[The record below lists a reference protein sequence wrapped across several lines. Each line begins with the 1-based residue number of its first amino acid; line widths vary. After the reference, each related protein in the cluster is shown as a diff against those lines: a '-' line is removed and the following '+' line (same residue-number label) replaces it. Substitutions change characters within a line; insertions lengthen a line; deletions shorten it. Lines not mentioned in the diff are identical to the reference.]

1 MLDTTALPPHEKAP
15 HQGGGQAVEVA
26 PSDIPDL
33 RAPVG
38 KDAGAPQVTDAAED
52 DGWHGDAED
61 DGKRPGEGEVKAAQA
76 PVGARVEEVVDIEL
90 DADQKKLAEDAM
102 RADEGV

>member
-1 MLDTTALPPHEKAP
+1 MLDTTALPPHELEP
-15 HQGGGQAVEVA
+15 ENSAVPE
-26 PSDIPDL
+26 IQDL

-61 DGKRPGEGEVKAAQA
+61 DGKRPSEEGEATAVGA
-76 PVGARVEEVVDIEL
+76 PVGAKVEDVPDIEL

-102 RADEGV
+102 RAVDDQ

>member
-1 MLDTTALPPHEKAP
+1 
-15 HQGGGQAVEVA
+15 
-26 PSDIPDL
+26 
-33 RAPVG
+33 VG

-61 DGKRPGEGEVKAAQA
+61 DGKRAVDVEAQA
-76 PVGARVEEVVDIEL
+76 VQAPIGAKVEEVVDIEL
-90 DADQKKLAEDAM
+90 DADQRKLAEDAM